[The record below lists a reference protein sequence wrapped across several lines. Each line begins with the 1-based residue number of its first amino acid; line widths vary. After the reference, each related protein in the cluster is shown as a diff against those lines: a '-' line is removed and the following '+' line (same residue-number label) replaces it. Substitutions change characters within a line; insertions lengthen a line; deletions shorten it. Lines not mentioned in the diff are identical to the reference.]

1 MLEYNSVMKNRI
13 NNLLNN
19 KDNILSIYFTAGYPG
34 LHDTVEVIQELAGNG
49 ADLLEIG
56 VPFSDPVAD
65 GPTIQHSNTVAI
77 ENGMTVKL
85 LFDQLKDIRKSVDLP
100 LIMMSSLNPIM
111 QYGFENFCKKCKE
124 IDVDGLIIPDLPVE
138 EYINNYKVIVEENQ
152 LRNIILVTPASTDD
166 RIRLVDESTDGFI
179 YMVSS
184 SSTTGENKNFTSD
197 FEKFARRLKAMNLKN
212 PLITGF
218 GIKDKNSFDQV
229 CQFSKGGII
238 GSAFVKAIG
247 ETQDIDFNIKKFM
260 IQFK

>member
-1 MLEYNSVMKNRI
+1 MENRI
-13 NNLLNN
+13 NNLLEK
-19 KDNILSIYFTAGYPG
+19 KDNLLSIYFTAGYPN
-34 LHDTVEVIQELAGNG
+34 LNDTTDIIKKVVDSG

-85 LFDQLKDIRKSVDLP
+85 LFEQLKDIRKSVDVP

-138 EYINNYKVIVEENQ
+138 EYIEHYKSMVEENG
-152 LRNIILVTPASTDD
+152 LRNIILVTPASTDE
-166 RIRLVDESTDGFI
+166 RIRLVDENTDGFI

-184 SSTTGENKNFTSD
+184 SSTTGENKKFTSD
-197 FEKFARRLKAMNLKN
+197 FEHFAKRLEAMSLRNF
-212 PLITGF
+212 LITGF
-218 GIKDKNSFDQV
+218 GIKDKMSFDQV
-229 CQFSKGGII
+229 CRYSKGGII
-238 GSAFVKAIG
+238 GSAFVKAIAASDDVM
-247 ETQDIDFNIKKFM
+247 TNIEKFM
-260 IQFK
+260 KQFN

>member
-1 MLEYNSVMKNRI
+1 MENRI
-13 NNLLNN
+13 NNLLNTKN
-19 KDNILSIYFTAGYPG
+19 NILSIYFTAGYPE
-34 LHDTVEVIQELAGNG
+34 LNDTVDVINELVENG

-65 GPTIQHSNTVAI
+65 GPTIQQSNTKAI

-85 LFDQLKDIRKSVDLP
+85 LFDQLKDIRKSISVP

-138 EYINNYKVIVEENQ
+138 EYISNYKSIVEANG
-152 LRNIILVTPASTDD
+152 LRNIILVTPASTDE
-166 RIRLVDESTDGFI
+166 RIRLVDENTDGFI

-197 FEKFARRLKAMNLKN
+197 FESFAGRLKAMNLKN

-218 GIKDKNSFDQV
+218 GIKDKKSFKQV

-247 ETQDIDFNIKKFM
+247 ESSDVEKNIRKFM
-260 IQFK
+260 SQFKK

>member
-1 MLEYNSVMKNRI
+1 MENRI
-13 NNLLNN
+13 NNLLEK
-19 KDNILSIYFTAGYPG
+19 KDNLLSIYFTAGYPS
-34 LHDTVEVIQELAGNG
+34 LNDTTDIIKKVAESG

-85 LFDQLKDIRKSVDLP
+85 LFEQLKDIRKSVDVP

-138 EYINNYKVIVEENQ
+138 EYIDNYKSIVEENG
-152 LRNIILVTPASTDD
+152 LRNIILVTPASTDE
-166 RIRLVDESTDGFI
+166 RIRLVDQNTDGFI

-197 FEKFARRLKAMNLKN
+197 FEHFANRLGGLNLRN

-218 GIKDKNSFDQV
+218 GIKDKTSFDQV
-229 CQFSKGGII
+229 CKYSKGGII
-238 GSAFVKAIG
+238 GSAFVKAVA
-247 ETQDIDFNIKKFM
+247 ETDDVLANVEKFM
-260 IQFK
+260 KQFN

>member
-1 MLEYNSVMKNRI
+1 MGNRI
-13 NNLLNN
+13 NNLLNI

-34 LHDTVEVIQELAGNG
+34 LGDTVEVIEELVDNG
-49 ADLLEIG
+49 VDLLEIG

-85 LFDQLKDIRKSVDLP
+85 LFEQLKDIRKSVDIP
-100 LIMMSSLNPIM
+100 LIMMSSLNPIV

-138 EYINNYKVIVEENQ
+138 EYIDNYKVIVEENG
-152 LRNIILVTPASTDD
+152 LRNIILVTPASTDE
-166 RIRLVDESTDGFI
+166 RIRLVDENTDGFI

-197 FEKFARRLKAMNLKN
+197 FESFAGRLKSMNLKN

-218 GIKDKNSFDQV
+218 GIKDKNSFNQV

-247 ETQDIDFNIKKFM
+247 ETQDIKSNIEKFM
-260 IQFK
+260 NQFN

>member
-1 MLEYNSVMKNRI
+1 MENRI
-13 NNLLNN
+13 NNLL
-19 KDNILSIYFTAGYPG
+19 KKKENILSIYFTAGYPS
-34 LHDTVEVIQELAGNG
+34 LNDTTGVIKKLVETG

-85 LFDQLKDIRKSVDLP
+85 LFDQLNDIRKEVDVP

-111 QYGFENFCKKCKE
+111 RYGFENFCKKCKE
-124 IDVDGLIIPDLPVE
+124 IGIDGLIIPDLPVE
-138 EYINNYKVIVEENQ
+138 EYVEHYKSIVEENG
-152 LRNIILVTPASTDD
+152 LRNIILVTPSSTDE

-184 SSTTGENKNFTSD
+184 SSTTGENINFTSD
-197 FEKFARRLKAMNLKN
+197 FETFAKRLSGLNLKN
-212 PLITGF
+212 SLITGF
-218 GIKDKNSFDQV
+218 GIKDKKSFDQV
-229 CQFSKGGII
+229 CKFSKGGII
-238 GSAFVKAIG
+238 GSAFVKAVA
-247 ETQDIDFNIKKFM
+247 ETQDVSKNIEKFM